1 MAGMGL
7 NVQKDIMGKVIHI
20 SFGFCLVVA
29 GCAGFRLDEGGG
41 MYEKMI
47 WC

>member
-20 SFGFCLVVA
+20 SLSFCLA
-29 GCAGFRLDEGGG
+29 IADGADFELDESGGV
-41 MYEKMI
+41 
-47 WC
+47 